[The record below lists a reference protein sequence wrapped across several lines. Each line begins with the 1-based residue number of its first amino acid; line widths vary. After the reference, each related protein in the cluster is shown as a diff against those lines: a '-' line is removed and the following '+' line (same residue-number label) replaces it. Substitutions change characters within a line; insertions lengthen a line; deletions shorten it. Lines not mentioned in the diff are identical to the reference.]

1 MNENNFKNIAEE
13 LKDIADKVN
22 EKRCEEALS
31 EIIHNII
38 LDGSEVASKGQY
50 AFVLEPS
57 DEKYKVLYDHNLTF
71 AFLLSQRFRE
81 KIGEMGLKLSMYN
94 GDSYLMEKY
103 MISFK

>member
-1 MNENNFKNIAEE
+1 MDENKFKNIAEE

-22 EKRCEEALS
+22 EKRCEEVLS

-38 LDGSEVASKGQY
+38 LDGSEVASKGEY

-57 DEKYKVLYDHNLTF
+57 DEKYKVLYDYNLTF
-71 AFLLSQRFRE
+71 ALLLSQRFRDKIE
-81 KIGEMGLKLSMYN
+81 KMGFKLSMYN
-94 GDSYLMEKY
+94 NNSYSIEKY